1 MEAAKEQLAE
11 AEAATACALREAHEA
26 REEAEAEA
34 LAADAARA
42 AKGDAERAGLAS
54 ERRAKRDRTKMLKA
68 FGHELVPTNVR
79 SVDEWATLGY
89 EARRKAGQRDRVRLK
104 RYLEANSFRSCD
116 IADVLDSLGLVE
128 PLAKTKP
135 FFNIHFF
142 EVRALMKSLEEEH
155 FGLAFGLFM
164 HYDMRLTM
172 PKLLQVSQMASKEY
186 HHHADRYMSKPLLY
200 NPFVKDEV
208 IMVPRLIPP
217 SSKLIP
223 AIRELE
229 TMIGVQHSDDGRM
242 AFRDFDEVFIEV
254 LSKDPG
260 TQKMPP
266 LDHFR
271 DGKNEFPIVIC
282 LDATGYGNCQF
293 NTIAVRNPYLSASA
307 QHLRIFSLWAIARMT
322 AKVRRVCWART

>member
-1 MEAAKEQLAE
+1 MLHGQLKMM
-11 AEAATACALREAHEA
+11 LRGRRLQAS
-26 REEAEAEA
+26 
-34 LAADAARA
+34 
-42 AKGDAERAGLAS
+42 GL
-54 ERRAKRDRTKMLKA
+54 AKRDRTKMQAA
-68 FGHELVPTNVR
+68 FEHALVPTHVR
-79 SVDEWATLGY
+79 SIDEWAALGT
-89 EARRKAGQRDRVRLK
+89 EARRKAGQRDRARLK

-116 IADVLDSLGLVE
+116 IADVLDSLGLVK

-135 FFNIHFF
+135 FFTIHFF
-142 EVRALMKSLEEEH
+142 EVRILMKSLQEEH

-186 HHHADRYMSKPLLY
+186 HHHTDRYKSKALLY
-200 NPFVKDEV
+200 NPFVTEDEV

-217 SSKLIP
+217 ISKLIP

-229 TMIGVQHSDDGRM
+229 TTIGVQHSDDGRM
-242 AFRDFDEVFIEV
+242 SFRDFDEVFIEV

-282 LDATGYGNCQF
+282 LDATGYGSQQF

-307 QHLRIFSLWAIARMT
+307 QHLRIFGLGNCSDDAPQRFVASAGREPTEDQQDHPLVGGGHPGGPMHAM
-322 AKVRRVCWART
+322 RRG